1 MLVIRSSRW
10 IKVVR
15 TLVLAGALGL
25 LWLAVALPDAAAQPT
40 DIELQALDP
49 PEPTD
54 ANKHPPPE
62 FQAIIKG
69 ALPGLEA
76 KAFALKQ
83 TDLDPALQ
91 VTAERVTPWAKSN
104 DKAIIVLLIEGNGRW
119 MGNETYAEEM
129 GEDPEAG
136 AFTGL
141 AGAIDNFTSAGPAG
155 SVATVMTYGDGKVDV
170 KQEVAPTANLSG
182 SVMGQQRDYEKNLD
196 IPLIVGL
203 KAALNIL
210 DKHGGYRRILVVI
223 GDGTGERDDIS
234 GDLNARVDE
243 LRQRK
248 IEVYTIFYDI
258 SAGGDPTGQ
267 ANMKKLA
274 LSKAYNAESK
284 DSIATYAK
292 SIVEELSSR
301 YYVGF
306 PGCNDAKRPVCYTH
320 DGETHPFV
328 VLISDEESDEIE
340 LQTLL
345 WEQPKPPKETSYW
358 WLWLLLILSGVGIIG
373 YLIVKKLQSREVI
386 LQPPPQEFEQP
397 EMQAPPMAAAP
408 AGPAKT
414 MMLGA
419 VGGNDS
425 IPLVGWIVPLEG
437 PNQFQ
442 TFKLLQGVTVIGTG
456 GNANIVIQDGYMST
470 EHCQIVSS
478 PTGFVLQDGGST
490 NGVYVND
497 QRTQSQELVD
507 NDVMTMGK
515 TNFKFKSIN

>member
-1 MLVIRSSRW
+1 M
-10 IKVVR
+10 KVVR
-15 TLVLAGALGL
+15 NLAIASVVGAV
-25 LWLAVALPDAAAQPT
+25 WCVASTPAAFAQTPE
-40 DIELQALDP
+40 IELQALEP

-54 ANKHPPPE
+54 AKKNPPPE
-62 FQAIIKG
+62 FQAIVKG
-69 ALPGLEA
+69 ALPGLDA

-83 TDLDPALQ
+83 IDLDPALQ
-91 VTAERVTPWAKSN
+91 VSAERVTPWAKSN
-104 DKAIIVLLIEGNGRW
+104 DKAIIVILIEGNGRW
-119 MGNETYAEEM
+119 MGNETYAEEE

-141 AGAIDNFTSAGPAG
+141 AAAIDNFANVGPPG
-155 SVATVMTYGDGKVDV
+155 SVATVMTYGDGQVDV
-170 KQEVAPTANLSG
+170 KQEVGPTSKLSG
-182 SVMGQQRDYEKNLD
+182 TVMGQQKEYEKNLD
-196 IPLIVGL
+196 VPLIVGL

-234 GDLNARVDE
+234 GDLGARADE
-243 LRQRK
+243 LSQRK

-267 ANMKKLA
+267 ANMKRLVGQ
-274 LSKAYNAESK
+274 SKAYIADSK

-306 PGCNDAKRPVCYTH
+306 PGCSDAKRPVCFTH
-320 DGETHPFV
+320 DGETHPFL
-328 VLISDEESDEIE
+328 VLISDDEYDEIE

-345 WEQPKPPKETSYW
+345 WEQPKPPEETSYW
-358 WLWLLLILSGVGIIG
+358 WLWTLLILTGVGIIG
-373 YLIVKKLQSREVI
+373 YLIVKKLQAREVI
-386 LQPPPQEFEQP
+386 LQPPPQQFDMP
-397 EMQAPPMAAAP
+397 EMPEQQAAAP
-408 AGPAKT
+408 AAPAKT

-425 IPLVGWIVPLEG
+425 IPLVGWLVPLEG
-437 PNQFQ
+437 PNMYQ

-456 GNANIVIQDGYMST
+456 GNANIVVQDGYMST
-470 EHCQIVSS
+470 EHCQVVSS
-478 PTGFVLQDGGST
+478 PTGFVIQDGGST
-490 NGVYVND
+490 NGIYVND
-497 QRTQSQELVD
+497 LRTQSQELVD
-507 NDVMTMGK
+507 NDVITMGK